1 MRLVIVYNLHTLDP
15 AFGPDETHAV
25 FVIDANGML
34 AFAIALERFQPI
46 AGRDPQVVELLGD
59 VELLEFAEGNFL
71 DVRRQVRSVFTFVD
85 LLGGFAAERVDHLLR

>member
-1 MRLVIVYNLHTLDP
+1 MIVYDFHILDP

-34 AFAIALERFQPI
+34 AFAVALERLQPI

-71 DVRRQVRSVFTFVD
+71 DVKGQVRSAFTFVD
-85 LLGGFAAERVDHLLR
+85 LLGGFAAERVDHFFR